1 MAEGTSCLGDLSN
14 PPRSYHAKEN
24 PADAGFSFAYRG
36 WLLLAML
43 LQQLD
48 PFVVLPVDF
57 FDHAPKGNCEN
68 DEKRDQNSV
77 DQDRR

>member
-1 MAEGTSCLGDLSN
+1 MAEGAACLGDLSN
-14 PPRSYHAKEN
+14 PPGSYHAKEN

-48 PFVVLPVDF
+48 PFVVLPVGF
-57 FDHAPKGNCEN
+57 FDHASQGNRDN
-68 DEKRDQNSV
+68 DEKCDQDSV
-77 DQDRR
+77 D